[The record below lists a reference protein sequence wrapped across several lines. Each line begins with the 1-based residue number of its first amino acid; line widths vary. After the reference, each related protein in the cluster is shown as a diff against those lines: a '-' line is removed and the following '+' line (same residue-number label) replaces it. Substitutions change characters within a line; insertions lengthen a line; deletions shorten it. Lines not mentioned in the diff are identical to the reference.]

1 MSRGKVGVIGSGQV
15 AQVLAKGFAKKGW
28 DVRIGSREPSKLEA
42 FSKESGIA
50 AATFAETASHG
61 EVLVLAVKGLVAEE
75 AVKLA
80 GDGMNGKLVLDATN
94 PIAAGPPVDGILQF
108 FTGPNDSL
116 MERLQKARPEARFVK
131 AWSCVGNAF
140 MVDPQFPGGPP
151 TMFVCGD
158 DDAAK
163 TKAKEI
169 LRDFG
174 WDTEDVGKATGARA
188 IEPLCQ
194 LWCAPG
200 MQRGQWTHAY
210 KVLRL
215 G

>member
-1 MSRGKVGVIGSGQV
+1 MSKGRVGVIGSGQV

-28 DVRIGSREPSKLEA
+28 DVRIGSREPSKLAE

-50 AATFAETASHG
+50 AATFEETARHG
-61 EVLVLAVKGLVAEE
+61 DVLVLSVKGIVAED

-80 GDGMNGKLVLDATN
+80 GDGMNGKLVLDTTN
-94 PIAAGPPVDGILQF
+94 PIADAPPVDGILTY

-116 MERLQKARPEARFVK
+116 MERLQKARPDARFVK
-131 AWSCVGNAF
+131 AWSSIGNAF
-140 MVDPQFPGGPP
+140 MVDPKFPGGPP
-151 TMFVCGD
+151 TMFIAGD
-158 DDAAK
+158 DDDAK

-169 LRDFG
+169 LADFG
-174 WDTEDVGKATGARA
+174 WDTEDVGKAAGARA

-200 MQRGQWTHAY
+200 LQRKSWMHAY

>member
-1 MSRGKVGVIGSGQV
+1 MSKGKAGVIGSGQV
-15 AQVLAKGFAKKGW
+15 AQVLAKGFAKRGW
-28 DVRIGSREPSKLEA
+28 DVRIGSREPAKLEA
-42 FSKESGIA
+42 FSKETGIA

-61 EVLVLAVKGLVAEE
+61 DVLVLAVKGLVAEE

-80 GDGMNGKLVLDATN
+80 GDGMHGKLVLDATN
-94 PIAAGPPVDGILQF
+94 PIANAPPVDGIIQF

-116 MERLQKARPEARFVK
+116 MERLQKACPEAHFVK
-131 AWSCVGNAF
+131 AWSCVGNSF
-140 MVDPQFPGGPP
+140 MVDPQLPGGPP
-151 TMFVCGD
+151 TMFFCGN

-163 TKAKEI
+163 ARAKEI
-169 LRDFG
+169 LADFG
-174 WDTEDVGKATGARA
+174 WDTEDIGKAAGARA

-200 MQRGQWTHAY
+200 MLRNQWTHAF
-210 KVLRL
+210 KVLRF